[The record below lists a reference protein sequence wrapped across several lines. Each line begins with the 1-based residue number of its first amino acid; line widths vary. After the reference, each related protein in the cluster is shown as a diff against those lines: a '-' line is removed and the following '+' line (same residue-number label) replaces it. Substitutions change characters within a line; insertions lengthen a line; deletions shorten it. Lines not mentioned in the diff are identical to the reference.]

1 MVRTGAPSRPAPKV
15 LSMPSPAVAA
25 PPAVFQPVSAPVR
38 AFRYLR
44 WSSYLAA
51 AITLILVLHKTAPP
65 RVQLSPQAAARAEEK
80 VERVEESA
88 SRGEP
93 ATLRLDETE
102 LNSYLASHL
111 NFKTSTGLPP
121 DNNPSTASADTI
133 RPVPTSAPP
142 SNATDPV
149 SDTDIQQARS
159 SVRDV
164 KVQMVGDQVHAYV
177 VFDVHGKDLTM
188 ELAGRLGSSDGF
200 LRFEP
205 ISGQLGSLPIPQ
217 STLRGA
223 VERLMNS
230 PENKEKLRLP
240 AGIREMHIEN
250 GELVATY
257 H

>member
-1 MVRTGAPSRPAPKV
+1 
-15 LSMPSPAVAA
+15 MPSPAVAT
-25 PPAVFQPVSAPVR
+25 PPAVSQPTSAGVR
-38 AFRYLR
+38 VFRYIR
-44 WSSYLAA
+44 WSTYLTAL
-51 AITLILVLHKTAPP
+51 ITLILVLHKTAPP
-65 RVQLSPQAAARAEEK
+65 RVQVSPQAAARAEEK

-111 NFKTSTGLPP
+111 DLKTSGSLPP
-121 DNNPSTASADTI
+121 ANNPSTASADTI
-133 RPVPTSAPP
+133 RPVPTSALP
-142 SNATDPV
+142 SNSADSA
-149 SDTDIQQARS
+149 SDTDIEQARS

-164 KVQMVGDQVHAYV
+164 EVQMLGDQVHAYV

-188 ELAGRLGSSDGF
+188 ELVGRLGSSDGF

-205 ISGQLGSLPIPQ
+205 VSGRVGSLPIPQ

-230 PENKEKLRLP
+230 PQNKEKLRLP
-240 AGIREMHIEN
+240 PGIREMHIEN

>member
-1 MVRTGAPSRPAPKV
+1 
-15 LSMPSPAVAA
+15 MPSPAVAA
-25 PPAVFQPVSAPVR
+25 APAVSQPASASVR

-44 WSSYLAA
+44 WSVYLSAL
-51 AITLILVLHKTAPP
+51 ITLILVLHRTTPP
-65 RVQLSPQAAARAEEK
+65 RVQVSPQAAARAEEK

-111 NFKTSTGLPP
+111 SFATPSTPAP
-121 DNNPSTASADTI
+121 ANNPSTASADTI
-133 RPVPTSAPP
+133 RPVPTSAVP
-142 SNATDPV
+142 SNPASSV
-149 SDTDIQQARS
+149 SDKDLEQARS

-177 VFDVHGKDLTM
+177 VFDMHGKDLTM

-205 ISGQLGSLPIPQ
+205 VSGQLGSLPIPQ
-217 STLRGA
+217 STLKSA
-223 VERLMNS
+223 VARLMNS